1 MACSRR
7 DFFRAAGQAG
17 MAGAIGSLMG
27 GPAAASEPQSP
38 NENAM
43 GVLVDLTKCNGCRRC
58 EAACREAAG
67 FEVPSEE
74 ELKDTAVFTQRRS
87 LGPTD
92 YTVVNQI
99 VVPNNGDHPVYVKR
113 NCLHCVDPACASACL
128 VGALRKQAD
137 GAVTYDAHKC
147 MGCRYCMVACPFE
160 MPTYEYDNVFT
171 PQVRK
176 CTFCFGKDPFGNPKT
191 PACVQACPKE
201 VLTFGKRNE
210 LLARAYEKIAKHPDV
225 YLNHVYGEHEAGGT
239 SWSYL
244 SHTPFEKLGFIKL
257 DADAPPRLAESVQ
270 HGVFAYFIPPVA
282 WCALLAMTMW
292 LTGEIRGTLE
302 DSSKEASETGSNST
316 SLSAARETQRE
327 HQ

>member
-1 MACSRR
+1 MVCSRR
-7 DFFRAAGQAG
+7 DFFRTAGQAG
-17 MAGAIGSLMG
+17 IAGAIGSVLG
-27 GPAAASEPQSP
+27 EAADASHPQPP
-38 NENAM
+38 NDNSM

-67 FEVPSEE
+67 FEVPTEE
-74 ELKDTAVFTQRRS
+74 ELKDTSVFAQQRP
-87 LGPTD
+87 LAPTD
-92 YTVVNQI
+92 YTVVNQF
-99 VVPNNGDHPVYVKR
+99 VVPNNGEHPIYVKR

-137 GAVTYDAHKC
+137 GAVTYDANKC

-160 MPTYEYDNVFT
+160 IPTYEYDNVFT

-201 VLTFGKRNE
+201 VLTFGRRSE
-210 LLARAYEKIAKHPDV
+210 LLAKAHEKIAKHPDI
-225 YLNHVYGEHEAGGT
+225 YLNHVYGEQEAGGT
-239 SWSYL
+239 SWLYL

-257 DADAPPRLAESVQ
+257 DADAPPQLAESVQ

-292 LTGEIRGTLE
+292 LTSATRGTPE
-302 DSSKEASETGSNST
+302 DASKGEGVTESHSASPSV
-316 SLSAARETQRE
+316 AREAQRE
-327 HQ
+327 HE